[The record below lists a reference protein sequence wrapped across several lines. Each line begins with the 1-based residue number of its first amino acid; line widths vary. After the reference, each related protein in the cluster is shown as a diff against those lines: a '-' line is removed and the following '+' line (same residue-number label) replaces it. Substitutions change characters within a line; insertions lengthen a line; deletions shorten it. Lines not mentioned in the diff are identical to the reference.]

1 MRRSLLNKQPD
12 ADILHLPNN
21 KRAYCTACSVPN
33 QSFARSRRTGGL
45 RQTPSRSE
53 EAASCIETQEE
64 TGYMKVYRAEQIRNV
79 ALISHVGA
87 GKTSLVDAALFDSG
101 AVTRQGRVDDGTS
114 ISDYDPDELKRR
126 MSLNA
131 KVLPVEW
138 KEHKINFI
146 DTPGYADFVGEV
158 KAGLRVADAALV
170 VVTAEKGVEVGTEL
184 TWQYADERNLPR
196 MVLVNKLDRENTSF
210 DNALESLRNQF
221 GLKVVPLQLPIGEQ
235 ANFKGVIDLVTQKAY
250 TFEGGNK
257 VQEVPIPADMQ
268 DRISTYREQLIESA
282 VESDDT
288 IMEKFLEGEELTDEE
303 ILSVVKEGTRTGQLI
318 PVLCGSTAKNIGV
331 QTLLDAIV
339 DYLPSAADTVPE
351 DTKAFGDTLS
361 MFVFKTAAAQV
372 GTISHF
378 RVYTGS
384 LKPDMHVFNLQTKA
398 DERIGQIMIPRGK
411 MQENATEVPAGDF
424 GAVAKLSNTHT
435 GDTLS
440 TSKDASP
447 LEPIN
452 FPEPTYTVA
461 VFPKSKADLDKMS
474 NALARVVEE
483 DRTLRV
489 TRDPETADVLLSGLG
504 ESHLQIVIE
513 GIKRKYGVDLEA
525 REPRISYRETIR
537 KKARANGRHKRQS
550 GGHGQFGDVWLEIE
564 PLPMDS
570 PETFVFEDRIVGGV
584 VPGQFIPGVE
594 KGVRDS
600 LKRGFISGNPMVYVK
615 VALVDGKYHPV
626 DSSAQSFEIAA
637 SLGMQEAVPLASP
650 TILEPIMTVTITVP
664 EANMGD
670 IMSDINTKR
679 GRVLGMTPLGN
690 GMQQITAN
698 VPQAEMLHYATDLRS
713 ITQGRGS
720 FKMEFYQYEEVPANI
735 QQEIIARYKKSQE
748 AEK

>member
-1 MRRSLLNKQPD
+1 
-12 ADILHLPNN
+12 
-21 KRAYCTACSVPN
+21 
-33 QSFARSRRTGGL
+33 
-45 RQTPSRSE
+45 
-53 EAASCIETQEE
+53 
-64 TGYMKVYRAEQIRNV
+64 MKVYTAEHIRNV

-87 GKTSLVDAALFDSG
+87 GKTSLVDAALYDSG
-101 AVTRQGRVDDGTS
+101 AVTRQGKVDEGSS

-138 KEHKINFI
+138 KNTKINFI

-158 KAGLRVADAALV
+158 KAALRVADAALV

-196 MVLVNKLDRENTSF
+196 MVLINKLDRENTSF
-210 DNALESLRNQF
+210 DQALESLRKQF

-235 ANFKGVIDLVTQKAY
+235 AGFKGVVDLVTQKGF

-257 VQEVPIPADMQ
+257 VQEVPIPADIKERM
-268 DRISTYREQLIESA
+268 SSYREQLIESA
-282 VESDDT
+282 VESDDAV
-288 IMEKFLEGEELTDEE
+288 MEKFLEGEELSDEE
-303 ILSVVKEGTRTGQLI
+303 ILSVVKQGARTGQLI
-318 PVLCGSTAKNIGV
+318 QVVCGSTSKNIGV

-339 DYLPSAADTVPE
+339 DYLPSAGDVLAE
-351 DTKAFGDTLS
+351 DTQAFGNNLS

-372 GTISHF
+372 GTISNF
-378 RVYTGS
+378 RVYTGT
-384 LKPDMHVFNLQTKA
+384 LKPDMHVYNLQTKA
-398 DERIGQIMIPRGK
+398 DERIGQLITPRGK
-411 MQENATEVPAGDF
+411 MQESATEIPAGDF
-424 GAVAKLSNTHT
+424 GAVAKLANTHT
-435 GDTLS
+435 GDTLAGN
-440 TSKDASP
+440 KDAGNP
-447 LEPIN
+447 MEPIN
-452 FPEPTYTVA
+452 FPQPCYTVA

-483 DRTLRV
+483 DRPLRV
-489 TRDPETADVLLSGLG
+489 TRDPETAEVLLSGIG
-504 ESHLQIVIE
+504 ESHIQIVIE
-513 GIKRKYGVDLEA
+513 GIKRKYSVDLEV
-525 REPRISYRETIR
+525 RDPRISYRETIR

-564 PLPMDS
+564 PLPMGGE
-570 PETFVFEDRIVGGV
+570 ETFVFDNKIVGGV

-594 KGVRDS
+594 KGVRES
-600 LKRGFISGNPMVYVK
+600 LKRGFISGNPLLYIK

-637 SLGMQEAVPLASP
+637 SLGMQEAVPQASP

-664 EANMGD
+664 ENNMGD
-670 IMSDINTKR
+670 VMSDINTKR
-679 GRVLGMTPLGN
+679 GRVLGMTPVGTGL
-690 GMQQITAN
+690 QQITAN

-720 FKMEFYQYEEVPANI
+720 FKMEFYEYEEVPANV
-735 QQEIIARYKKSQE
+735 QQEIICQHNKATEAKK
-748 AEK
+748 